1 MWQRLRPAIL
11 PLAAVVVLAVPAT
24 SQATLV
30 FTRNPFS
37 PTVYVANDNGSAARK
52 IGSGSNPRVSPDGK
66 TIVFYRL
73 GKGNQPADLMVAP
86 AAGGAPKKL
95 LSGWQ
100 DPFVFAWS
108 SDSST
113 IAVLRGPEIGKQRL
127 VTVDL
132 ASGEQQ
138 TIDSGYFSGVS
149 FAPGGSEQLVYAK
162 SANESFPPRSDVYR
176 IDILPP
182 GAVGVAAEEP
192 QQLTTD
198 HRSSSP
204 LWGPNERIVFVK
216 HLGEKSRKY
225 GPKNDLFLMNPNGK
239 GVKRLTHTKVGPLL
253 SGLSP
258 TAWSASGKQLL
269 TEFGGQDT
277 SYAVTV
283 NPKTGAERALTKE
296 REVGF
301 VATALSSDGRL
312 VLGSL
317 GGFEPGP
324 GHEVVS
330 IPYKGG
336 KPKVLA
342 NNASEAD
349 WSR

>member
-1 MWQRLRPAIL
+1 
-11 PLAAVVVLAVPAT
+11 
-24 SQATLV
+24 
-30 FTRNPFS
+30 
-37 PTVYVANDNGSAARK
+37 
-52 IGSGSNPRVSPDGK
+52 
-66 TIVFYRL
+66 
-73 GKGNQPADLMVAP
+73 
-86 AAGGAPKKL
+86 
-95 LSGWQ
+95 
-100 DPFVFAWS
+100 
-108 SDSST
+108 
-113 IAVLRGPEIGKQRL
+113 
-127 VTVDL
+127 
-132 ASGEQQ
+132 
-138 TIDSGYFSGVS
+138 
-149 FAPGGSEQLVYAK
+149 
-162 SANESFPPRSDVYR
+162 
-176 IDILPP
+176 
-182 GAVGVAAEEP
+182 
-192 QQLTTD
+192 
-198 HRSSSP
+198 
-204 LWGPNERIVFVK
+204 
-216 HLGEKSRKY
+216 LGEKSRKY

-277 SYAVTV
+277 TYAVTV

-296 REVGF
+296 RETGF
-301 VATALSSDGRL
+301 VGTALSRDGKS

-324 GHEVVS
+324 GHKVVS